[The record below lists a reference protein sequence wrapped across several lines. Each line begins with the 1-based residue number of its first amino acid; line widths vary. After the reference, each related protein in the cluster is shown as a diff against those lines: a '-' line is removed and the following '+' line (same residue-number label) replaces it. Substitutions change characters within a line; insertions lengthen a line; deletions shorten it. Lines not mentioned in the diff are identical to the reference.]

1 MKENNL
7 FIVFEGIDGSGKSSL
22 ARMVADR
29 LISEGKKVFLTMEP
43 TSKETGNLIRKFL
56 LGELGSDMESST
68 KSDVLSLLF
77 AADRKLHIE
86 EIQNK
91 LNEGYYVLCDRYLYS
106 SLAYQN
112 DMEFTQ
118 LCNRDYLPADYVV
131 YIESDVN
138 KCLERIN
145 NNRDHKEIF
154 EKKKDLERIKYNY
167 DRKIIPYIPSVKVQR
182 INGDNSLQ
190 KMFTDLMT
198 SELGKLL

>member
-22 ARMVADR
+22 AKMLADR

-43 TSKETGNLIRKFL
+43 TSKETGTLIRKFL
-56 LGELGSDMESST
+56 SGDLGSDIESST

-91 LNEGYYVLCDRYLYS
+91 LNEGYYVICDRYLYS

-118 LCNRDYLPADYVV
+118 ICNRDYLPADYVV
-131 YIESDVN
+131 YIESDIN

-145 NNRDHKEIF
+145 SNRDHKEIF

-167 DRKIIPYIPSVKVQR
+167 DRKIIPYIPDVKVQK

-190 KMFTDLMT
+190 EMFTDLMT

>member
-1 MKENNL
+1 MKEDNL

-22 ARMVADR
+22 AKMLADR

-43 TSKETGNLIRKFL
+43 TSKETGTLIRKFL
-56 LGELGSDMESST
+56 SGDLGSDMESST

-77 AADRKLHIE
+77 TADRKLHIE
-86 EIQNK
+86 EIKNK
-91 LNEGYYVLCDRYLYS
+91 LNEGYYVICDRYLYS

-145 NNRDHKEIF
+145 SNRDHKEIF

-190 KMFTDLMT
+190 EMFTDLMT